1 MLKPIAFA
9 STPGEYSGQRIVNG
23 FVRPAG
29 GVSQGVV
36 IGASGV
42 LPLVTLSAGN
52 PVRAM
57 VDHGGVL
64 HAICG
69 GKLWSVSGGVATE
82 LATVA
87 DGVSYMASSGT
98 ELGIVA
104 DETYYLWSGGAL
116 TTPTTGQV
124 TTPREIAHLR
134 GYFIVG
140 GADVDRGDTFAV
152 SNLNDGATF
161 DGLDFATAESAPDDI
176 TGIVADHSQLWF
188 FGTRTVDVWYP
199 SAGDLPFAPN
209 IGAFLQQGCANGR
222 TIAHLDNSLFWVS
235 PENTVLRSAGGSP
248 EVISTPEIEEALAA
262 STVEGGLAFFDK
274 GHLVYAIQR
283 TDDTALCYDV
293 RTQQWHER
301 AQGALAR
308 DQWSAVVS
316 VTSGT
321 VQYLGTAS
329 GKIAT
334 LDPDT
339 YTDDGAVMAFEVTTQ
354 PVSNGGRPFSV
365 ARVYAQF
372 AGGKV
377 GLSYAPKVLLQTSK
391 DGKNWTEGRFRD
403 LAAKGEY
410 MNAVQWNGMGSFRDA
425 AWMRLRITD
434 PVQRDCHG
442 VAYE

>member
-1 MLKPIAFA
+1 M
-9 STPGEYSGQRIVNG
+9 
-23 FVRPAG
+23 
-29 GVSQGVV
+29 

-116 TTPTTGQV
+116 TSPTTGQV

-274 GHLVYAIQR
+274 GHLIYAIQR

-301 AQGALAR
+301 RKAR
-308 DQWSAVVS
+308 WP
-316 VTSGT
+316 VTSGRRLCPS
-321 VQYLGTAS
+321 QLARCS
-329 GKIAT
+329 T
-334 LDPDT
+334 L
-339 YTDDGAVMAFEVTTQ
+339 AL
-354 PVSNGGRPFSV
+354 R
-365 ARVYAQF
+365 
-372 AGGKV
+372 
-377 GLSYAPKVLLQTSK
+377 
-391 DGKNWTEGRFRD
+391 
-403 LAAKGEY
+403 AAKSRLWIPTRTPT
-410 MNAVQWNGMGSFRDA
+410 MARLW
-425 AWMRLRITD
+425 RLRS
-434 PVQRDCHG
+434 QRSLSLTAVVRSRLRGFTRSLQAARWGFPIRRRCFCRPAKTG
-442 VAYE
+442 RIGRTGACVI